1 MIEQW
6 PAEGDLLNRR
16 YRLLEA
22 IGSGGMATVWR
33 ARDES
38 LERLVAVKVLN
49 ADLAVNPR
57 VRELVRREARTAA
70 QLTHPQA
77 TPVYDY
83 GEAFAPS
90 GRPAAFVVMQLLD
103 GTPLDERLAAG
114 PLRWTEAAQIGE
126 QVARVLAG
134 THTRGLIHGDIA
146 PSNIVLT
153 SEGVR
158 VIDFGIAET
167 LVEAGRP
174 GIGGLFGTPPY
185 MAPERLAGAPTRL
198 ASDVYSLGA
207 LLFEM
212 IGGRPPYPTLTWENA
227 AEVRRREP
235 TPTLAGVGDVPPEI
249 IELVTDCLA
258 LDPERRP
265 PASEVADRLA
275 ELRTAAP
282 PRPRRAP
289 VRHRV
294 LIGVLA
300 AVLLLAVGGLAQV
313 GLGHL
318 TAPRHDDRS
327 SGQGGGEHNTT
338 KATEDPGAA
347 DQAGTAEATSA
358 RSGTGPANPETQT
371 GTSAAGTAEP
381 LTVQQAMDHLRAVLD
396 AAMADGTVQQ
406 ATGYMLRTELL
417 NMTANRTS
425 DESAAL
431 RQIDNFRRKILD
443 FTRSGDIKDSASR
456 NLLGALDQ
464 LATATRSEL

>member
-1 MIEQW
+1 VIEQW

-57 VRELVRREARTAA
+57 IRELVRREARTAA

-83 GEAFAPS
+83 GEANAPS

-126 QVARVLAG
+126 QVARVLAA
-134 THTRGLIHGDIA
+134 THGRGLIHGDIA

-167 LVEAGRP
+167 LVETGRP
-174 GIGGLFGTPPY
+174 GLGGLFGTPPY
-185 MAPERLAGAPTRL
+185 MAPERLAGAPTQL

-212 IGGRPPYPTLTWENA
+212 ISGRPPYPSLTWENA
-227 AEVRRREP
+227 TEVRRREP
-235 TPTLAGVGDVPPEI
+235 TPTLAGVGDVPDEI
-249 IELVTDCLA
+249 VDLCADCLA
-258 LDPERRP
+258 LNPADRLA
-265 PASEVADRLA
+265 ASEVADRLA
-275 ELRTAAP
+275 ELRTAETHRTKPALN
-282 PRPRRAP
+282 RN
-289 VRHRV
+289 RV
-294 LIGVLA
+294 LAGLLA
-300 AVLLLAVGGLAQV
+300 ALLLIAIGGLATA
-313 GLGHL
+313 GWGHFAAL
-318 TAPRHDDRS
+318 RHDDRTT
-327 SGQGGGEHNTT
+327 GQGDGDGGTND
-338 KATEDPGAA
+338 DPAPSA
-347 DQAGTAEATSA
+347 PTDQAGTADATTA
-358 RSGTGPANPETQT
+358 RSGTGPATPEGNA
-371 GTSAAGTAEP
+371 GTSAAGAAEQ
-381 LTVQQAMDHLRAVLD
+381 LSMQQAMDKLRAVLD

-417 NMTANRTS
+417 NMTANRTTE
-425 DESAAL
+425 ESAAL
-431 RQIDNFRRKILD
+431 RQIENFRRKVLD

-456 NLLGALDQ
+456 QLLGALDQ
-464 LATATRSEL
+464 LVAATKVEL